1 MTGPSAAPAVL
12 DGSHVLAVPRGT
24 PLLPLARAWF
34 PAADWSREPATAA
47 QAAAARPMTGARFR
61 GIAVAPPDPAGV
73 LSLDGAVEVAGP
85 YPLDAAGARSLALP
99 PQESDLYGLPA
110 APVAGATLPPDLV
123 TGWATAV
130 ARRTGGGILPAAR
143 DRAIVPDPAA
153 AVDLTLWS
161 AVPLRPDDA
170 LPLVRP
176 ALSGS
181 RLAAPAPP
189 AGGAPE
195 GFTLVARY
203 EYDGEVEVRCSR
215 SREVPVVLST
225 LDWREHGPWGYHVT
239 WRPPDP
245 LELEVPHPSQLHVIA
260 RQRVTPS
267 IARVVATLW
276 RTVGGTVV
284 DAGGFV
290 VPHEEIDARARPR

>member
-1 MTGPSAAPAVL
+1 MSDPVAVL
-12 DGSHVLAVPRGT
+12 ATLQGNHVLAVPRGT
-24 PLLPLARAWF
+24 DLLRLARAWF
-34 PAADWSREPATAA
+34 PAASWSRAPATAA
-47 QAAAARPMTGARFR
+47 QTAASRPVAGARFR
-61 GIAVAPPDPAGV
+61 GIAVAPPDTAGV
-73 LSLDGAVEVAGP
+73 LSLDGAVEVVGP
-85 YPLDAAGARSLALP
+85 YALDAVDARALALP
-99 PQESDLYGLPA
+99 ARDSDLYGLPA
-110 APVAGATLPPDLV
+110 APVAGATLSPDLV
-123 TGWATAV
+123 TGWATAA
-130 ARRTGGGILPAAR
+130 ARRTGGGILPATR
-143 DRAIVPDPAA
+143 DRVIAPDPSSV
-153 AVDLTLWS
+153 VDLTLWS
-161 AVPLRPDDA
+161 PVPLGAAVA

-181 RLAAPAPP
+181 RLAAPTPP
-189 AGGAPE
+189 PGGAPE
-195 GFTLVARY
+195 GFALVATY
-203 EYDGEVEVRCSR
+203 EYDGEVEVRCGR

-245 LELEVPHPSQLHVIA
+245 LELELPHPSQLHVIA

-290 VPHEEIDARARPR
+290 VPHEELDARARPR

>member
-1 MTGPSAAPAVL
+1 MTGPTAVPPDL

-24 PLLPLARAWF
+24 SLVPLARAWF
-34 PAADWSREPATAA
+34 PQAAWSREPATAA
-47 QAAAARPMTGARFR
+47 QTASARPMTGARFR
-61 GIAVAPPDPAGV
+61 GIAVAPPDPTGA
-73 LSLDGAVEVAGP
+73 LSLDGAVEVVGP
-85 YPLDAAGARSLALP
+85 WPLDAADARALGLP
-99 PQESDLYGLPA
+99 ARDSDLYGLPA
-110 APVAGATLPPDLV
+110 APVAGATLTPELV

-143 DRAIVPDPAA
+143 DRVVVPDPGA

-161 AVPLRPDDA
+161 AVPLSPDDA

-181 RLAAPAPP
+181 RLAVPAPVSGRSQ
-189 AGGAPE
+189 A
-195 GFTLVARY
+195 FTLVATY
-203 EYDGEVEVRCSR
+203 EYDGEVEVRCAR

-267 IARVVATLW
+267 IARVVASLW
-276 RTVGGTVV
+276 RTVGGTIV

-290 VPHEEIDARARPR
+290 VGHEEVDDRARPR